1 MTRIRLYRDGGIGR
15 VLLARPEKKNALDR
29 QMADELFAAL
39 AQLEGD
45 ATIRVIHLAAEG
57 DDFCAGADL
66 EALERT
72 LDAGSEAHRQDA
84 EALGRVFL
92 AIRALMK
99 PVVCTVRGRALAGGA
114 GLATACDLVLA
125 HEGAEFGY
133 PEVRVGFVPAM
144 VMTMLRRAVGEKHA
158 ADLVLTGRIINAEE
172 AERIGLV
179 SRVVPAPTYDDEIGA
194 TLQQISRSPTTALA
208 LTKWLFYK
216 LDSLSFDDGIAAGV
230 VTNVEARSTEDFKRG
245 VRRFPLFPSLKQ
257 RAVDGVIGAHLL
269 HQVLNSLD
277 RQVHRGRG
285 LDQVHH
291 AALLPCRVDGQHDT
305 LFRNLV
311 VVLGQGACHSRGS
324 YRYLARK
331 GLDRIEDKK
340 RRGGTPSG

>member
-1 MTRIRLYRDGGIGR
+1 MTRVRLFRDGAIGR
-15 VLLARPEKKNALDR
+15 VVLARPEKKNALDR
-29 QMADELFAAL
+29 QAADELFAAL

-45 ATIRVIHLAAEG
+45 ATIRAIHLSAEG
-57 DDFCAGADL
+57 EDFCAGADL

-72 LDAGSEAHRQDA
+72 LDAGSEVHRQDA

-99 PVVCTVRGRALAGGA
+99 PVVCSVRGRALAGGA
-114 GLATACDLVLA
+114 GLATACDVVLA
-125 HEGAEFGY
+125 HESAEFGY

-179 SRVVPAPTYDDEIGA
+179 SRVVPAATFDDEVDA
-194 TLQQISRSPTTALA
+194 TLQQVSRAPTTALA

-230 VTNVEARSTEDFKRG
+230 VTNVEARSTDDFKKG
-245 VRRFPLFPSLKQ
+245 VRRFTE
-257 RAVDGVIGAHLL
+257 R
-269 HQVLNSLD
+269 
-277 RQVHRGRG
+277 R
-285 LDQVHH
+285 
-291 AALLPCRVDGQHDT
+291 
-305 LFRNLV
+305 
-311 VVLGQGACHSRGS
+311 SRP
-324 YRYLARK
+324 
-331 GLDRIEDKK
+331 E
-340 RRGGTPSG
+340 

>member
-1 MTRIRLYRDGGIGR
+1 MTRIRLLRDGGVGR
-15 VLLARPEKKNALDR
+15 VVLARPEKRNALDR
-29 QMADELFAAL
+29 QAADELFAAL
-39 AQLEGD
+39 AQFEGD
-45 ATIRVIHLAAEG
+45 ATIRAIHLTAEG

-72 LDAGSEAHRQDA
+72 LDAGTEVHRQDA

-99 PVVCTVRGRALAGGA
+99 PVVCSVRGRALAGGA
-114 GLATACDLVLA
+114 GLATACDIVLA

-179 SRVVPAPTYDDEIGA
+179 SRVVPAATYDDEVDA
-194 TLQQISRSPTTALA
+194 TLQQISRAPTTALA

-216 LDSLSFDDGIAAGV
+216 LDSLSFEDGVAAGV
-230 VTNVEARSTEDFKRG
+230 VTNVEARSTDDFKKG
-245 VRRFPLFPSLKQ
+245 VRRFTE
-257 RAVDGVIGAHLL
+257 R
-269 HQVLNSLD
+269 
-277 RQVHRGRG
+277 R
-285 LDQVHH
+285 
-291 AALLPCRVDGQHDT
+291 
-305 LFRNLV
+305 
-311 VVLGQGACHSRGS
+311 SRP
-324 YRYLARK
+324 
-331 GLDRIEDKK
+331 E
-340 RRGGTPSG
+340 

>member
-1 MTRIRLYRDGGIGR
+1 MTRIRLLRDGAIGR
-15 VLLARPEKKNALDR
+15 IVLARPEKKNALDR
-29 QMADELFAAL
+29 QAAEELFAAL

-45 ATIRVIHLAAEG
+45 ATIRAIHLAADG

-72 LDAGSEAHRQDA
+72 LDAGTEVHRQDA

-99 PVVCTVRGRALAGGA
+99 PVVCSVRGRALAGGA
-114 GLATACDLVLA
+114 GLATACDIVLA

-158 ADLVLTGRIINAEE
+158 ADLVLTGRVINAEE

-179 SRVVPAPTYDDEIGA
+179 SRVVPAATYDDEVDA
-194 TLQQISRSPTTALA
+194 TLQQISRAPTTALA

-216 LDSLSFDDGIAAGV
+216 LDSLSFDDGVAAGV
-230 VTNVEARSTEDFKRG
+230 VTNVEARSTEDFKKG
-245 VRRFPLFPSLKQ
+245 VRRF
-257 RAVDGVIGAHLL
+257 
-269 HQVLNSLD
+269 
-277 RQVHRGRG
+277 
-285 LDQVHH
+285 
-291 AALLPCRVDGQHDT
+291 T
-305 LFRNLV
+305 
-311 VVLGQGACHSRGS
+311 
-324 YRYLARK
+324 
-331 GLDRIEDKK
+331 E
-340 RRGGTPSG
+340 RRRPE

>member
-1 MTRIRLYRDGGIGR
+1 MTRVRLYRDGGIGR

-45 ATIRVIHLAAEG
+45 ATVRVIHLAAEG

-72 LDAGSEAHRQDA
+72 LDAGNDVHRQDA

-114 GLATACDLVLA
+114 GLATACDIVLA

-172 AERIGLV
+172 AEHIGLV
-179 SRVVPAPTYDDEIGA
+179 SRVVPAATYDDEIGA
-194 TLQQISRSPTTALA
+194 TLQQISRAPTTALA

-230 VTNVEARSTEDFKRG
+230 VTNVEARSTEDFKKG
-245 VRRFPLFPSLKQ
+245 VRRFTE
-257 RAVDGVIGAHLL
+257 R
-269 HQVLNSLD
+269 
-277 RQVHRGRG
+277 R
-285 LDQVHH
+285 
-291 AALLPCRVDGQHDT
+291 
-305 LFRNLV
+305 
-311 VVLGQGACHSRGS
+311 SRP
-324 YRYLARK
+324 
-331 GLDRIEDKK
+331 E
-340 RRGGTPSG
+340 